1 MWRRGW
7 GVMSFAVLSGYAGLR
22 VALLVPTPA
31 KPSDDSFTGGDETGR
46 EGRPPGRFSD
56 QY

>member
-22 VALLVPTPA
+22 VTLLVPTPA